1 MAFAIPAGLSTLL
14 TIGGTIAG
22 IAGAVV
28 STSATISANN
38 YQKEVAR
45 RNAELMNKNAE
56 RAGDAAQQAQIQ
68 QDQATA
74 ALLGEQIAAQSA
86 SGLKLGGR
94 SQMLTRKSARELGR
108 LDALTIRNEGDVNV
122 FNYRMMAQDET
133 DKIKFLSQANNYALL
148 GGFLDAASI
157 GLKGVQSLGTQG
169 TTGLFGN
176 QKKPFS
182 ANSYVRKNSG
192 GFGSGGLKFAR

>member
-14 TIGGTIAG
+14 TIGATVAG

-28 STSATISANN
+28 STSATIAANN
-38 YQKEVAR
+38 YQAEVAK
-45 RNAELMNKNAE
+45 RNADLMNKNAE
-56 RAGDAAQQAQIQ
+56 RAGAAAQQAQIQ

-108 LDALTIRNEGDVNV
+108 LDAMTIRNEGDVNV

-133 DKIKFLSQANNYALL
+133 EKIKFLNQASGYALL
-148 GGFLDAASI
+148 GGFLDAASVGLT
-157 GLKGVQSLGTQG
+157 GLKGLGSQG
-169 TTGLFGN
+169 TTGLFG
-176 QKKPFS
+176 QTKKPFS
-182 ANSYVRKNSG
+182 ADAFVRKSSAGAN
-192 GFGSGGLKFAR
+192 SGGLKFAR